1 MNIEVKRVLRTKE
14 ANWGD
19 TRMCI
24 VFKVSGLGDMTWGRK
39 YIERRGLGLSPGA
52 FYNLDLAEKGEI
64 GRSWSKRKKSGD
76 SGPEAG
82 RRGCPKGEGLLKTRC
97 SGVSEGQVTLK

>member
-1 MNIEVKRVLRTKE
+1 MNIEVKRVVRTKE

-39 YIERRGLGLSPGA
+39 YIERWGLGLSPGA

-64 GRSWSKRKKSGD
+64 GRSWRKRKI
-76 SGPEAG
+76 
-82 RRGCPKGEGLLKTRC
+82 RRQWSRSWEKRMSQRGGAAEDKMQWGI
-97 SGVSEGQVTLK
+97 